1 MLLPQDSLEQL
12 LTEATTLSTTAVQ
25 RQAVKVEVQNGT
37 QNDGWDALAAT
48 RLNYAGYAT
57 TVSAADRRDYTNSV
71 LIDMTASQDPNARS
85 AILSGLGLNSA
96 SVISLP
102 DPNNPIQYRLV
113 LGYDYQPC
121 FQPENLSH

>member
-1 MLLPQDSLEQL
+1 M
-12 LTEATTLSTTAVQ
+12 
-25 RQAVKVEVQNGT
+25 QNGT
-37 QNDGWDALAAT
+37 QNDGWDALAVT

-57 TVSAADRRDYTNSV
+57 TVSAADRQNYNNSV
-71 LIDMTASQDPNARS
+71 LIDMTTSQDPNARS

-102 DPNNPIQYRLV
+102 NPNSATQYRLV